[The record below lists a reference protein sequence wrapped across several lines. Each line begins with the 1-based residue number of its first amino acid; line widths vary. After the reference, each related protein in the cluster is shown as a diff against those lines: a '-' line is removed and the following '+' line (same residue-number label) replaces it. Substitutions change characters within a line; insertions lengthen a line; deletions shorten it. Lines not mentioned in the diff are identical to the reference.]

1 MPAAAH
7 RAPLV
12 LAAVALLGIG
22 GRLIRERGEGGD
34 SAAAG
39 VGQSNRGEG
48 NSRVSSPLDSQ
59 IARVSQ
65 ATSRSTRP
73 ARRPKGRPP
82 RPTRA
87 GDSTVTPRRSKGAT
101 PPSPSDQPRV
111 ESTPL
116 GALPAERRSQPT
128 PPSERSVRP
137 RPGQPRIA
145 GDGRGRDRAPT
156 SVLIVDIDRA
166 PAAEIE
172 RLPHV
177 GPSLARR
184 IVADRAANGP
194 FRSLQGL
201 QRVRGIGPAIARQL
215 QGHVTFGSEGRP

>member
-22 GRLIRERGEGGD
+22 GRILRERGEGSE
-34 SAAAG
+34 SALAG
-39 VGQSNRGEG
+39 AGSTASGAGSARA
-48 NSRVSSPLDSQ
+48 SSPLDSQ

-65 ATSRSTRP
+65 ATSRFTRP
-73 ARRPKGRPP
+73 TRRPKGRTPHP
-82 RPTRA
+82 SRTR
-87 GDSTVTPRRSKGAT
+87 DSTAAPRRTRSSTA
-101 PPSPSDQPRV
+101 PSPSGEPR
-111 ESTPL
+111 EETTPL
-116 GALPAERRSQPT
+116 GALPAERRSAPT
-128 PPSERSVRP
+128 PPSGRSAPPNSARA
-137 RPGQPRIA
+137 RRA
-145 GDGRGRDRAPT
+145 GEGKPRDRAPT
-156 SVLIVDIDRA
+156 SLLIVDIDRA

-194 FRSLQGL
+194 FRSLEGL

-215 QGHVTFGSEGRP
+215 QGHVTFGTEGRP